1 MKAVFRRRVN
11 FWMDERTRLYTAAG
25 MMAAFAPDG
34 RAETVDLLR
43 LMVILPDRDME
54 DLRPEVSLAS
64 KDEVMGLY
72 RAFE

>member
-1 MKAVFRRRVN
+1 
-11 FWMDERTRLYTAAG
+11 